1 MAIDSSSLG
10 FLEGVPV
17 TLEAE
22 LGRRVIT
29 LGEVIAL
36 QPGCVVRLPRS
47 SGAPLDLYVG
57 GALVGRAQVL
67 PRNRGRKVQVTE
79 VGDVE

>member
-1 MAIDSSSLG
+1 MDSSNLG

-17 TLEAE
+17 ELEAE

-29 LGEVIAL
+29 LGEVIAWK
-36 QPGCVVRLPRS
+36 PGSVVRLARAT
-47 SGAPLDLYVG
+47 GAALDLYAG
-57 GALVGRAQVL
+57 GALVGRAEVL
-67 PRNRGRKVQVTE
+67 PRGRGRKVQVTE

>member
-1 MAIDSSSLG
+1 MDSTVDLS

-29 LGEVIAL
+29 LGELIEL
-36 QPGCVVRLPRS
+36 RPGGVVRLSRNT
-47 SGAPLDLYVG
+47 GAPLDLVVG
-57 GALVGRAQVL
+57 GSRIGRAEVL
-67 PRNRGRKVQVTE
+67 ARGSARKVQVTE

>member
-1 MAIDSSSLG
+1 MEPSINLS

-17 TLEAE
+17 VVEAE

-29 LGEVIAL
+29 LGELIGLKTGSVI
-36 QPGCVVRLPRS
+36 RLPQNT
-47 SGAPLDLYVG
+47 GAPLDLYVG
-57 GALVGRAQVL
+57 GALVAHAEVVSKGRI
-67 PRNRGRKVQVTE
+67 RKVQVTE

>member
-1 MAIDSSSLG
+1 MDSNVDLS

-29 LGEVIAL
+29 LGELIGL
-36 QPGCVVRLPRS
+36 KPGGVVRLPRNTA
-47 SGAPLDLYVG
+47 APLDLVVG
-57 GALVGRAQVL
+57 GSRIGRAEVL
-67 PRNRGRKVQVTE
+67 ARGGSRKVQVTE